1 MPALDPRDRS
11 SFEQIETLAA
21 RILPEWAREKN
32 VLGIVPALKVT
43 EGRVDPG
50 ALVLG
55 FHVDE
60 KVEPELLEERGYR
73 PIPAEIEGIPTD
85 VILARRPA
93 HDGSV
98 DERDTRS
105 QMFDTLVGGIA
116 VGNANMNAYGTLGM
130 TLLAQSDGRMV
141 GLTNEHV
148 LVFDGDGQVG
158 DEVQQPRFYLNS
170 EVSLDPA
177 SCCPNGQLHYRGVD
191 NPIVDVAVGVFAAAA
206 LAAAL
211 SDEIDPHRRG
221 QDATVPADDETTL
234 RETVSVSLDYPD
246 LPLPGTPYGMGVDW
260 RYERET
266 DRQVL
271 DHSVSEQKRNE
282 HVIRVQHLIT
292 DRRVYNR
299 GATVTFLALLGS
311 EEHRRSCGDYF
322 VTAAA
327 LSPSHHR
334 AYKLIL
340 RPWDASA
347 GPALGAAAFTHGD
360 LGHAVQGE
368 TVRRCFNY
376 RRQKGSFRAP
386 RTIDGVRYDPR
397 RSTVLFVPDA
407 HGRIAMRLP
416 RRPMVITLPRAY
428 ARITLRIERHNPE
441 PVRVRAYAG
450 QHRVDE
456 ASSDASQSPA
466 EAEITLEAESID
478 RLVVDGGGGEA
489 LLLELC
495 VEELAGTA
503 CLYRGVLDLASDE
516 ELGVWSTYL
525 FAQTSNTVALGT
537 DPLVA
542 AQTIGSLPVTHNFVS
557 EGESDNITYGH
568 TCNVAL
574 APDGSFEVVAPAD
587 VEIG

>member
-1 MPALDPRDRS
+1 
-11 SFEQIETLAA
+11 
-21 RILPEWAREKN
+21 
-32 VLGIVPALKVT
+32 
-43 EGRVDPG
+43 
-50 ALVLG
+50 VLG
-55 FHVDE
+55 FHVAE
-60 KVEPELLEERGYR
+60 KLERELLEERGYR

-93 HDGSV
+93 HDGTV
-98 DERDTRS
+98 DERATRS
-105 QMFDTLVGGIA
+105 AMFDTLVGGIA
-116 VGNANMNAYGTLGM
+116 VGNANINAYGTLGM
-130 TLLAQSDGRMV
+130 TLLAESDGRMV

-148 LVFDGDGQVG
+148 LVFDVDGHVG
-158 DEVQQPRFYLNS
+158 DEVQQPRFYLHS

-191 NPIVDVAVGVFAAAA
+191 NPIVDVAMGVFAAAG

-246 LPLPGTPYGMGVDW
+246 LPLPGTPYGIGVDW
-260 RYERET
+260 KYRRET

-271 DHSVSEQKRNE
+271 DHAVSEQKQNE
-282 HVIRVQHLIT
+282 HVIGVQHLIT

-299 GATVTFLALLGS
+299 GASVTFLALLGS
-311 EEHRRSCGDYF
+311 EEHQRSCGDYF

-340 RPWDASA
+340 RPWEAAARS
-347 GPALGAAAFTHGD
+347 ALGAAAFTHGD

-368 TVRRCFNY
+368 TVRRCFHY
-376 RRQKGSFRAP
+376 RRQKGSFRTP
-386 RTIDGVRYDPR
+386 RVIEGLRYDPR
-397 RSTVLFVPDA
+397 KSTVRFVADA

-416 RRPMVITLPRAY
+416 QRPLVITLPRAY
-428 ARITLRIERHNPE
+428 ERITLRIERHSSA
-441 PVRVRAYAG
+441 PVRVRAYSG
-450 QHRVDE
+450 QQKVDE

-466 EAEITLEAESID
+466 EATITVEADAID
-478 RLVVDGGGGEA
+478 RLVVDGGAGEA

-495 VEELAGTA
+495 VETLAGSA

-537 DPLVA
+537 DPVVA

-568 TCNVAL
+568 TCNIGIV
-574 APDGSFEVVAPAD
+574 PDGSFEVVAPAD
-587 VEIG
+587 EQIG